1 MADLVPDRFVAEGIL
16 EMLDPLLLSSDRILI
31 PRAKGA
37 RPLLIEEL
45 SKKCHV
51 EEMQLY
57 ETVGAESDWSAYE
70 SMTDDIDFI
79 TFTSASTVRYFVE
92 GSDKNKMT
100 FKNAKFISIGPVTS
114 EKMREY
120 GMEVHKEAEVHTID
134 GMIETLEKCVEEN
147 GNEFNTTS

>member
-1 MADLVPDRFVAEGIL
+1 
-16 EMLDPLLLSSDRILI
+16 
-31 PRAKGA
+31 
-37 RPLLIEEL
+37 
-45 SKKCHV
+45 
-51 EEMQLY
+51 MQLY